1 LVKGDYKMALTDT
14 QKSQVQKIYNKVV
27 GNLSTKYGKELV
39 LESLR
44 FVVDETGITDMLVT
58 VNIEVKDV
66 DGDAIRV
73 RKEVSAW

>member
-1 LVKGDYKMALTDT
+1 MALTDT